1 MSLISNFVEKFKY
14 CCVRVGKIKSEVLD
28 LKEFGFGKPPVK
40 VGDVREVKIEAVGSE
55 GDGIAKIEGFVVFV
69 PGAKMNDNV
78 KIRITKVL
86 KKYGF
91 AEIVE

>member
-1 MSLISNFVEKFKY
+1 MEKFKY
-14 CCVRVGKIKSEVLD
+14 CYVEVNKIKSEVFD

-69 PGAKMNDNV
+69 PGAKMNDSV

>member
-1 MSLISNFVEKFKY
+1 M
-14 CCVRVGKIKSEVLD
+14 
-28 LKEFGFGKPPVK
+28 KEFGFGKPPVK
-40 VGDVREVKIEAVGSE
+40 VGDIKEVKIEAVGSE

>member
-1 MSLISNFVEKFKY
+1 M
-14 CCVRVGKIKSEVLD
+14 LD
-28 LKEFGFGKPPVK
+28 LKEFGKPPVK

-55 GDGIAKIEGFVVFV
+55 GDGIAKIEGFVIFV
-69 PGAKMNDNV
+69 PGTKMNDNV

-91 AEIVE
+91 AEVVE

>member
-1 MSLISNFVEKFKY
+1 MNLRES
-14 CCVRVGKIKSEVLD
+14 
-28 LKEFGFGKPPVK
+28 GFGKPPVK
-40 VGDVREVKIEAVGSE
+40 VGDIREVKIEALGSE

-69 PGAKMNDNV
+69 PGTKLNDNV

>member
-1 MSLISNFVEKFKY
+1 M
-14 CCVRVGKIKSEVLD
+14 
-28 LKEFGFGKPPVK
+28 KEFGFGKPPVK
-40 VGDVREVKIEAVGSE
+40 VGDIREVKIEAVGSE
-55 GDGIAKIEGFVVFV
+55 GDGIAKIDGFVVFV
-69 PGAKMNDNV
+69 PGTKINDSV

>member
-1 MSLISNFVEKFKY
+1 MLS
-14 CCVRVGKIKSEVLD
+14 

-40 VGDVREVKIEAVGSE
+40 VGDVRDVKIEAVGSE
-55 GDGIAKIEGFVVFV
+55 GDGIAKIDGFVVFV
-69 PGAKMNDNV
+69 PGAKLNDTV
-78 KIRITKVL
+78 KVRITKVL